1 MNYIWEDKRQRGTTQ
16 GTNGGKKRENQCPQP
31 DSNWR
36 YRLEKPSMPL
46 IQEIIK
52 PYSVIKA
59 SLSSLILLSS
69 LIIKPHSRPPFA
81 LVTYRY

>member
-1 MNYIWEDKRQRGTTQ
+1 VSMNYIWEDKRQRGTTK

-36 YRLEKPSMPL
+36 YRLGKPSMPL
-46 IQEIIK
+46 IQDIIK
-52 PYSVIKA
+52 PHYQALFCYQA
-59 SLSSLILLSS
+59 SLSSLI
-69 LIIKPHSRPPFA
+69 HVPPFA